1 MATDSDRALDVLLDD
16 LEEALSRGLGDV
28 AAHRLVG
35 AARDAA
41 SLGRDAGGRLLEGL
55 VEYALEEKRLVV
67 ARAELDSL
75 TEATRQLRERLERLE
90 QRIDRA
96 AGSR

>member
-90 QRIDRA
+90 QRIACA